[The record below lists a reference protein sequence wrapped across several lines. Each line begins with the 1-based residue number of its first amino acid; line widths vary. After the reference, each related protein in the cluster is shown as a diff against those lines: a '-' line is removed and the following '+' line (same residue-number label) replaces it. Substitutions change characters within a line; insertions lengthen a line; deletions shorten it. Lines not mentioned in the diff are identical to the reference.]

1 MFIDRVEAGRQLA
14 DALRDHVEGD
24 VVVLGIPRG
33 GVVVAAEVARGLG
46 CELDVVVPRKIGAPF
61 NPELALGAIATGVQ
75 VWDRDLIERLRI
87 PETFLEHEVEAEEA
101 EIERRTAVFRDDLP
115 TVELAGRTAILVDDG
130 IATGSTALA
139 ALRWTRSQGAARI
152 VLAVPVAPPETVE
165 RFRSE
170 ADDVVVLLAPRGFH
184 AVGEWY
190 ERFDQTS
197 DEEVVEALR
206 AARERG

>member
-1 MFIDRVEAGRQLA
+1 MFRDRVEAGRQLA
-14 DALRDHVEGD
+14 DALRGRVEDD

-33 GVVVAAEVARGLG
+33 GVVVAAEVARGLD

-61 NPELALGAIATGVQ
+61 NPELALGAIAAGVQ

-87 PETFLEHEVEAEEA
+87 PERFLQDEVKAEEA
-101 EIERRTAVFRDDLP
+101 EIERRTAVYRDDLP
-115 TVELAGRTAILVDDG
+115 AAELAGRTVVLTDDG

-139 ALRWTRSQGAARI
+139 ALRWTKAQGAARI

-165 RFRSE
+165 RLRAE
-170 ADDVVVLLAPRGFH
+170 ADDVVVLLAPLGFH

-197 DEEVVEALR
+197 DDEVVEALR
-206 AARERG
+206 AARDRG